1 MRRKIGL
8 VIVLVLPVLV
18 LVGAVQASEYHRVV
32 FKGIDALAIECDVK
46 TPTGIDKDSFE
57 KSIKDLALV
66 ILKSKLPKIEIND
79 SSSYTLYVSVSAT
92 SGKSIFISG
101 VNVKL
106 IRLVHIDK
114 EQTFAPVYTKGYI
127 YSNALS
133 KFEVDTRE
141 VIEELLAG
149 FIADFYRARPDL

>member
-79 SSSYTLYVSVSAT
+79 SSSYTLYVTVGAT

-101 VNVKL
+101 VNVQL
-106 IRLVHIDK
+106 LRLVHIDK
-114 EQTFAPVYTKGYI
+114 EQIFAPVYTNSYI

-133 KFEVDTRE
+133 EFEVDTRE
-141 VIEELLAG
+141 VIEKLLTG
-149 FIADFYRARPDL
+149 FIADFYRGRPDL

>member
-32 FKGIDALAIECDVK
+32 FKGIDALAIECDAK

-79 SSSYTLYVSVSAT
+79 ASSYTLYVSVGAT
-92 SGKSIFISG
+92 SGKSIFVSG
-101 VNVKL
+101 VDVQL
-106 IRLVHIDK
+106 IRLVHIDN

-133 KFEVDTRE
+133 EFEVDTRE
-141 VIEELLAG
+141 VIEKLLTG
-149 FIADFYRARPDL
+149 FIADFYRGRPDL

>member
-18 LVGAVQASEYHRVV
+18 LVGAVQASEYHRVI

-79 SSSYTLYVSVSAT
+79 SSSYILYVSVSAAT
-92 SGKSIFISG
+92 SGKSIFASG
-101 VNVKL
+101 VNVHL
-106 IRLVHIDK
+106 IRLVRIDK
-114 EQTFAPVYTKGYI
+114 EQTFAPVYTKSCI
-127 YSNALS
+127 
-133 KFEVDTRE
+133 
-141 VIEELLAG
+141 
-149 FIADFYRARPDL
+149 

>member
-79 SSSYTLYVSVSAT
+79 SSSYTLYVSVGAT

-101 VNVKL
+101 ANVKL

-114 EQTFAPVYTKGYI
+114 EQIFAPVYTKSYI

-133 KFEVDTRE
+133 EFEVDTRE
-141 VIEELLAG
+141 VIEKLLTG
-149 FIADFYRARPDL
+149 FIADFYRGRPDL

>member
-79 SSSYTLYVSVSAT
+79 ASSYTLYVSVGAT
-92 SGKSIFISG
+92 SGKSIFVSG
-101 VNVKL
+101 VDVQL
-106 IRLVHIDK
+106 IRLVHIDN

-133 KFEVDTRE
+133 EFEVDTRE
-141 VIEELLAG
+141 IIEKLLAG

>member
-79 SSSYTLYVSVSAT
+79 SSSYTLYVTVGAT

-101 VNVKL
+101 VNVQL
-106 IRLVHIDK
+106 LRLVHIDK
-114 EQTFAPVYTKGYI
+114 EQIFAPVYTNSYV

-133 KFEVDTRE
+133 EFEVDTRE
-141 VIEELLAG
+141 VIEKLLTG
-149 FIADFYRARPDL
+149 FIADFYRGRPDL

>member
-46 TPTGIDKDSFE
+46 TPAGIDKDSFE

-66 ILKSKLPKIEIND
+66 ILK
-79 SSSYTLYVSVSAT
+79 
-92 SGKSIFISG
+92 
-101 VNVKL
+101 
-106 IRLVHIDK
+106 
-114 EQTFAPVYTKGYI
+114 QTA
-127 YSNALS
+127 
-133 KFEVDTRE
+133 
-141 VIEELLAG
+141 
-149 FIADFYRARPDL
+149 